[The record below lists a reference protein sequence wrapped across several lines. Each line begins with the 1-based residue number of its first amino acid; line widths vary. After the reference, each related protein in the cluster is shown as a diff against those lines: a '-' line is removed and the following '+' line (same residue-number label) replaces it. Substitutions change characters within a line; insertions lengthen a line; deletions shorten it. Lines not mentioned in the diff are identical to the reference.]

1 MPTFSENEGGGIVSK
16 TSVKD
21 RLVVEERIQDVEP
34 VLERNKALLTHD
46 DGYSPSRD
54 MRRIAS
60 VPNIIIEQWLKEGVN
75 VFDPNCEAEVM
86 RRLNSSDWAH
96 LRTAGG
102 KI

>member
-21 RLVVEERIQDVEP
+21 RLVVEERVQDVEP

-54 MRRIAS
+54 MKRVAS
-60 VPNIIIEQWLKEGVN
+60 IPNIVIEQWLKEGVN

-96 LRTAGG
+96 FRTSGG

>member
-1 MPTFSENEGGGIVSK
+1 MPTFTENEGGGIVSK

-54 MRRIAS
+54 MKRIAS
-60 VPNIIIEQWLKEGVN
+60 VPNIVIEQWLKEGVN

-96 LRTAGG
+96 LRTSGG

>member
-1 MPTFSENEGGGIVSK
+1 MPTFFENEGGGIVSK
-16 TSVKD
+16 TTVKD

-54 MRRIAS
+54 MKRIAT
-60 VPNIIIEQWLKEGVN
+60 VPNIVIEQWLKEGVN

-96 LRTAGG
+96 LRTSGG
-102 KI
+102 TI